1 MHNYVLGV
9 SEFIATVNATL
20 EATLA
25 YTDIEG
31 ELANFRVSKG
41 KWVYFD
47 LKDET
52 ATLKCFATVYSL
64 PGPLEDGMMVRV
76 SGTPHLHELYNFSF
90 QVQSIVPVG
99 QGALKRANDLLLQKL
114 QKEGLFDEARK
125 RPLPYPPAHIAVV
138 ASVQSAA
145 YADFIKITNARWQGL
160 VIDVYDVLVQ
170 GASSPVAIIG
180 ALERINSESELP
192 HVVVMIRGGGSPE
205 DLAAFSDERVVR
217 AVSASRVPTLVAIG
231 HEIDVSLAE
240 LAADKRASTP
250 SNAAELLT
258 PDKQTELRHVAQIKK
273 ALTDGVLAL
282 IGTEKQFI
290 DTMTTSLDRS
300 RQQIYDTSV
309 QGLLA
314 KKKILDVL
322 DPYRPLKQGYA
333 IVRDVNRRIIVSSTQ
348 LAENDSIEIQFNDG
362 EVEATSTKQYKRS
375 NA

>member
-1 MHNYVLGV
+1 MQSYVLGV
-9 SEFIATVNATL
+9 SEFIATVNATM
-20 EATLA
+20 EASFA

-52 ATLKCFATVYSL
+52 ATLKCFATIYSL
-64 PGPLEDGMMVRV
+64 PGPLEDGMVVRV

-90 QVQSIVPVG
+90 QVQSVTPVG

-125 RPLPYPPAHIAVV
+125 RPLPYPPKHIAVV

-145 YADFIKITNARWQGL
+145 YADFIKITTARWQGL
-160 VIDVYDVLVQ
+160 DVNVYDVLVQ
-170 GASSPVAIIG
+170 GANAPGALIG
-180 ALERINSESELP
+180 ALERINAEPELP
-192 HVVVMIRGGGSPE
+192 EVVVLIRGGGSPE

-231 HEIDVSLAE
+231 HEVDMSLAE

-258 PDKQTELRHVAQIKK
+258 PDKRTELRHVAHIKK
-273 ALTDGVLAL
+273 ALTDNTIVLVGV
-282 IGTEKQFI
+282 EKQFVG
-290 DTMTTSLDRS
+290 TMTTSLDRS
-300 RQQIYDTSV
+300 RQQIYETAV
-309 QGLLA
+309 QGLQS
-314 KKKILDVL
+314 KKKILAVL
-322 DPYRPLKQGYA
+322 DPYRPLSQGYA
-333 IVRDVNRRIIVSSTQ
+333 IVRHAGGQIVTAAKQ
-348 LAENDSIEIQFNDG
+348 ARADDMLTIQFKDG
-362 EVEATSTKQYKRS
+362 TIDATVTTNQQRSTP
-375 NA
+375 

>member
-1 MHNYVLGV
+1 MQSYVLGV
-9 SEFIATVNATL
+9 SEFIATVNATM
-20 EATLA
+20 EASFA

-52 ATLKCFATVYSL
+52 ATLKCFATIYSL
-64 PGPLEDGMMVRV
+64 PGPLEDGMVVRV

-90 QVQSIVPVG
+90 QVQSVTPVG

-125 RPLPYPPAHIAVV
+125 RPLPYPPKHIAVV

-145 YADFIKITNARWQGL
+145 YADFIKITTARWQGL
-160 VIDVYDVLVQ
+160 DVNVYDVLVQ
-170 GASSPVAIIG
+170 GANAPGALIG
-180 ALERINSESELP
+180 ALERINAEPELP
-192 HVVVMIRGGGSPE
+192 EVVVLIRGGGSPE

-231 HEIDVSLAE
+231 HEVDMSLAE

-258 PDKQTELRHVAQIKK
+258 PDKRTELRYVAHIKK
-273 ALTDGVLAL
+273 ALTDNTIVLVGV
-282 IGTEKQFI
+282 EKQFVG
-290 DTMTTSLDRS
+290 TMTTSLDRS
-300 RQQIYDTSV
+300 RQQIYETAV
-309 QGLLA
+309 QGLQS
-314 KKKILDVL
+314 KKKILAVL
-322 DPYRPLKQGYA
+322 DPYRPLSQGYA
-333 IVRDVNRRIIVSSTQ
+333 IVRHAGGQIVTAAKQ
-348 LAENDSIEIQFNDG
+348 ARADDMLTIQFKDG
-362 EVEATSTKQYKRS
+362 TIDATVTTNQQRSTP
-375 NA
+375 